1 MSTTLQIEVD
11 YDDLTAQE
19 LLDDLKLAASHW
31 LHLASCHYGNAVE
44 QSAGSHLADV
54 LRQSPGTQSLLP
66 AYREAKILT
75 TKYII
80 QGEPVLMLMSYAV
93 PAGTMEGK
101 ASCYI
106 APAKKVR
113 DKADMLART
122 YTIEEGRVEDIRDW
136 T

>member
-1 MSTTLQIEVD
+1 MGATLQIDVD

-19 LLDDLKLAASHW
+19 LLEDLTLAIHYW
-31 LHLASCHYGNAVE
+31 LHLASCHYGYAVE
-44 QSAGSHLADV
+44 QTAGSLLEDV
-54 LRQSPGTQSLLP
+54 LRHSPGSQFLLP

-80 QGEPVLMLMSYAV
+80 KGEPVLMLMSYAV
-93 PAGTMEGK
+93 PPETMEGK
-101 ASCYI
+101 ASCHI

-113 DKADMLART
+113 DKADILARK
-122 YTIEEGRVEDIRDW
+122 YKIEEGRVEDIRDW

>member
-1 MSTTLQIEVD
+1 MGATLQIDVD

-19 LLDDLKLAASHW
+19 LLEDLNLVASHW

-44 QSAGSHLADV
+44 QAAG
-54 LRQSPGTQSLLP
+54 
-66 AYREAKILT
+66 YREAKILT

-80 QGEPVLMLMSYAV
+80 KGEPVLMLMSYAV
-93 PAGTMEGK
+93 PAETMEGK

-113 DKADMLART
+113 DKADILARK
-122 YTIEEGRVEDIRDW
+122 YKIEEGMV
-136 T
+136 

>member
-1 MSTTLQIEVD
+1 MGATLQIVVD

-44 QSAGSHLADV
+44 QAAGILLEDV
-54 LRQSPGTQSLLP
+54 LQQSLFSRFLLP
-66 AYREAKILT
+66 GYREAKMLT

-80 QGEPVLMLMSYAV
+80 KGEPVLMLMSYVV
-93 PAGTMEGK
+93 PAETMEGK

-113 DKADMLART
+113 DKADILARK